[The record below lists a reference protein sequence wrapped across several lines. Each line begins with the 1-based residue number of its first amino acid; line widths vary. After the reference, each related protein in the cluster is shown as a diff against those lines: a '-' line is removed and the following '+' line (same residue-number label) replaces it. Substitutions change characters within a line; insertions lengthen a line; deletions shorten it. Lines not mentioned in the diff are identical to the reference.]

1 MKKHYL
7 RLLIAAYSISTF
19 SQGILAP
26 IYAFF
31 VERIGGGI
39 LETSFA
45 VALFSIV
52 TGVSTILIYQTK
64 SSRIY
69 QREFLCVGW
78 FLWVMSVIMYFFVT
92 NIYTLFLTEVL
103 GALGSA
109 ISNPAYDAEY
119 SKQTM
124 HDLSGGW
131 AMNEGVSTIFYGIA
145 CLSGGVIASYFGFT
159 ALLVSMTILASLS
172 FFMILYYSLEEK
184 SNNPCQ

>member
-1 MKKHYL
+1 MQKQYL

-31 VERIGGGI
+31 VENIGGGI

-45 VALFSIV
+45 VAIFSIV
-52 TGVSTILIYQTK
+52 SGTCTILIYQTK

-69 QREFLCVGW
+69 QKEFLCFGW
-78 FLWVMSVIMYFFVT
+78 LLWVASVVMYFFVQ
-92 NIYTLFLTEVL
+92 NIYMLFLTEVL
-103 GALGSA
+103 SALGSA

-119 SKQTM
+119 SKLTM

-145 CLSGGVIASYFGFT
+145 CLSGGVIGSYFGFNV
-159 ALLVSMTILASLS
+159 LLLFMTLLASIS

-184 SNNPCQ
+184 SQETCK